1 MSLNFFYSLLTKRP
15 NKLLFVL
22 GNFFQPSLT
31 FQNKA
36 RVKAPLSKVGFKSYL
51 KYTGKA
57 CQGLVSISA
66 CLTTKIKV

>member
-31 FQNKA
+31 FVSKA
-36 RVKAPLSKVGFKSYL
+36 RV
-51 KYTGKA
+51 
-57 CQGLVSISA
+57 SA
-66 CLTTKIKV
+66 SLRDMLLALLEIY